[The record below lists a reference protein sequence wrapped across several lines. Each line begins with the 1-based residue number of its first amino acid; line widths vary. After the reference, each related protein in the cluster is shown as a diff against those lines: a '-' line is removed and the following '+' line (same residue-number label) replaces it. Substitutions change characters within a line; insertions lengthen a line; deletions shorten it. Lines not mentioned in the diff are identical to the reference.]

1 MRDQALLTEDPE
13 RLTQSIARNIEFLR
27 QRGFGQPLTG
37 AQLSSD
43 ETVSE
48 PVDQGRV
55 VIHLSILLKQHP
67 ELPSVR
73 RQSDDEKCDPPMY
86 VC

>member
-1 MRDQALLTEDPE
+1 MRDQALLTEHPE

-27 QRGFGQPLTG
+27 QRGFGEPLTG

-43 ETVSE
+43 EAVSE
-48 PVDQGRV
+48 PVDQGRI
-55 VIHLSILLKQHP
+55 VIHLSILLKQHT
-67 ELPSVR
+67 ELPSVS
-73 RQSDDEKCDPPMY
+73 RQRDEESVTPVY

>member
-13 RLTQSIARNIEFLR
+13 RLTQSIARNIKFLR

-43 ETVSE
+43 EAVSE
-48 PVDQGRV
+48 PIDQGRI

-73 RQSDDEKCDPPMY
+73 RQTTTKSVTPIY

>member
-43 ETVSE
+43 EAVS
-48 PVDQGRV
+48 
-55 VIHLSILLKQHP
+55 
-67 ELPSVR
+67 
-73 RQSDDEKCDPPMY
+73 
-86 VC
+86 